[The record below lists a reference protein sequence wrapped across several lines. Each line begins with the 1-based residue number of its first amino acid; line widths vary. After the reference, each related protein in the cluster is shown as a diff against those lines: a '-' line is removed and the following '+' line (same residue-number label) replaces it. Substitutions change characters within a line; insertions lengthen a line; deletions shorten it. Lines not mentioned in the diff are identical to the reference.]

1 MRPKLN
7 IALVSAYDYALPSG
21 VNNHID
27 NLAAQLK
34 SKGHA
39 ITIFAPCSSN
49 NITEQHFVPISKAI
63 AIPTNGSIARI
74 SLSLSS
80 FSKVKTILNNSNFD
94 IIHLHEPFAGLVPL
108 AFLQYSKSIN
118 IATFHSLRNS
128 AFNSI
133 FRTIKGAKIVN
144 NYYKKL
150 DGRIT
155 ISKASQ
161 KFISEHFHGDFEI
174 IPNGI
179 NLQQFSQ
186 DLSPIKEFQDG
197 MKNILFVGRM
207 EKRKGLKYL
216 LSAYS
221 QLKWDWPKIRLIVLG
236 TGKLDKE
243 STQIVGSRRLDDII
257 FIDWVNNS
265 TKIRYFKTCDIFC
278 SPAIGNESFGIVL
291 LEAMASGKPIIA
303 SDIPG
308 YKSVLENNK
317 QGLLVPPKD
326 DLAIASSISKLL
338 ENPSLCTELGQNGIV
353 KAKEYDWNIIGNKI
367 NNYYNNILAS
377 KVS

>member
-34 SKGHA
+34 SKGHT

-80 FSKVKTILNNSNFD
+80 FSKVKTILNDSNFD

-197 MKNILFVGRM
+197 MKNILFVGRL

>member
-21 VNNHID
+21 VNSHID

-128 AFNSI
+128 TFNSI

>member
-1 MRPKLN
+1 MLICLPIPPK
-7 IALVSAYDYALPSG
+7 
-21 VNNHID
+21 
-27 NLAAQLK
+27 
-34 SKGHA
+34 
-39 ITIFAPCSSN
+39 
-49 NITEQHFVPISKAI
+49 
-63 AIPTNGSIARI
+63 
-74 SLSLSS
+74 
-80 FSKVKTILNNSNFD
+80 
-94 IIHLHEPFAGLVPL
+94 VPL
-108 AFLQYSKSIN
+108 
-118 IATFHSLRNS
+118 
-128 AFNSI
+128 
-133 FRTIKGAKIVN
+133 
-144 NYYKKL
+144 KL
-150 DGRIT
+150 
-155 ISKASQ
+155 
-161 KFISEHFHGDFEI
+161 
-174 IPNGI
+174 

>member
-1 MRPKLN
+1 MVPKLN

-27 NLAAQLK
+27 NLATHLK
-34 SKGHA
+34 SNGHDV
-39 ITIFAPCSSN
+39 TIFAPSSN
-49 NITEQHFVPISKAI
+49 NTIAKQHFIPISKAI
-63 AIPTNGSIARI
+63 GIPTNGSIARI

-80 FSKVKTILNNSNFD
+80 FSKVKKILNDSNFD

-118 IATFHSLRNS
+118 IGTFHSLRNS

-133 FRTIKGAKIVN
+133 FKTIKGAKILN
-144 NYYKKL
+144 KYYNKL

-155 ISKASQ
+155 ISKAS
-161 KFISEHFHGDFEI
+161 KNFISDHFNGEFEI

-179 NLQQFSQ
+179 DLQQFSE
-186 DLSPIKEFQDG
+186 DLHPIKELQDG
-197 MKNILFVGRM
+197 MTNILFVGRM
-207 EKRKGLKYL
+207 EQRKGLKYL

-221 QLKWDWPKIRLIVLG
+221 KLKWDWPKIRLIVLG
-236 TGKLDKE
+236 AGKLDKE
-243 STQIVGSRRLDDII
+243 TIQMISSRQLNDVV
-257 FIDWVNNS
+257 FVNLVNNS
-265 TKIRYFKTCDIFC
+265 TKMRYFKTCDIFC

-291 LEAMASGKPIIA
+291 LEAMGSGKPIIA

-326 DLAIASSISKLL
+326 DLAIASSIAKLL
-338 ENPSLCTELGQNGIV
+338 ENPSLCAKLGQNGV
-353 KAKEYDWNIIGNKI
+353 ARAREYDWNIIGNKI
-367 NNYYNNILAS
+367 NNYYNKIMTS
-377 KVS
+377 KAT